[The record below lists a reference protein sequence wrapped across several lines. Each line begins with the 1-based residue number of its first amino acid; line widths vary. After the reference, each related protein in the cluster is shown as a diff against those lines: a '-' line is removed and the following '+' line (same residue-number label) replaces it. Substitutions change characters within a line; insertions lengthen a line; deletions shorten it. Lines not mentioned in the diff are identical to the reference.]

1 MTNIKS
7 TKRAFLASVVAMLI
21 CISMLLGTTFAW
33 FTDSVTNTGNI
44 IKTGTLDVEMYWAEG
59 TEDPATAAW
68 TDASTGA
75 IFNNDLWEPGYTE
88 AKHIMV
94 SNEGTLA
101 LKYQLTIVPTG
112 EVSVLA
118 NVIDVYYIEDAT
130 QIESRADLAS
140 YEPIGT
146 LADLI
151 YNGIKKG
158 TLTADAD
165 YTATLVL
172 KMQDDAGNEYQNLSI
187 GDDFAIQL
195 FATQYAYEEDSFG
208 GDYDWDAPIVTAPI
222 ARPTTAVTLKGSEDV
237 KIGLSNDLV
246 NNLPAEITEIGMVV
260 SAPVVDEDA
269 KTITFASI
277 ELIDQD
283 GNVID
288 LESLALGE
296 KIMVTLPAQ
305 NTFAPGEVVVLYHDG
320 EYVAAA
326 TVNADTTISYEVDH
340 LCEVSIAA
348 AELPEADDSNII
360 TISTATQLF
369 GLAQSVNNGTSYE
382 GKTVVLA
389 NDIDLKGAPWTPMG
403 SAYTDHGFMANF
415 DGNGK
420 TISNVN
426 ISATVIGGYAYAGF
440 FGVTEG
446 SAGNENYVKDLTIEN
461 VTVNT
466 TGNIVAAA
474 IAYPYYTNVSN
485 ITVCGDIAIKGGDY
499 TAGVLGYTRRCAN
512 ASNLTVNGNDGSYI
526 TGGITVGGVISDIQ
540 LNPDGNGTISNNFNG
555 NYSNFSA
562 ANVTVTGSDC
572 VGGISGIICGQTL
585 TGATVNNVTIVCAG
599 THAGI
604 VSGSFSTNPIINN
617 VSSTDVTGATAIAGA
632 PYSSVA
638 TAAYVT
644 IEGTQY
650 AGNMAAFT
658 EQLATGTV
666 NLACDVTVDANTA
679 ITLTA
684 GTDAVINLNGNT
696 LAGVSTETGANRSL
710 IIVGKD
716 AKLTVKNGTV
726 SMKHTGANM
735 GWNNSTNA
743 LEAVS
748 GGDLTIENV
757 HVINLGGSDMAYA
770 VNIGNNGGATFKAIN
785 STIESV
791 NYNAFRVF
799 NNADGA
805 INIEFTEGTVLTGS
819 GSPFFVHFWTEAD
832 LGSKQAARQAFLN
845 VEFNDTVV
853 SRYSGSKSL
862 LRFGFTDAIYYA
874 DTEMTTVAVA
884 NETALKAAL
893 ASGKNVVL
901 NNDITVAATSGG
913 YNKAGIIVNNGQ
925 TVDGNGYTLTVT
937 GAGATWDCAIY
948 LTNGTVKNITVAGA
962 MRGIFTAGQS
972 ADLYIDNVTFK
983 NVIYTF
989 NSDDGNT
996 DYTIYISNCNMNGWT
1011 SHSNVHKEVVY
1022 TNCSFGEGSGYAF
1035 CRPYGPTSFVNC
1047 NFAEG
1052 YEMDTIGAVT
1062 FENCTLNGEAITEAN
1077 LATLVISNIANAT
1090 VVEG

>member
-1 MTNIKS
+1 M
-7 TKRAFLASVVAMLI
+7 
-21 CISMLLGTTFAW
+21 
-33 FTDSVTNTGNI
+33 
-44 IKTGTLDVEMYWAEG
+44 
-59 TEDPATAAW
+59 
-68 TDASTGA
+68 
-75 IFNNDLWEPGYTE
+75 
-88 AKHIMV
+88 
-94 SNEGTLA
+94 
-101 LKYQLTIVPTG
+101 
-112 EVSVLA
+112 
-118 NVIDVYYIEDAT
+118 
-130 QIESRADLAS
+130 
-140 YEPIGT
+140 
-146 LADLI
+146 
-151 YNGIKKG
+151 
-158 TLTADAD
+158 
-165 YTATLVL
+165 
-172 KMQDDAGNEYQNLSI
+172 
-187 GDDFAIQL
+187 
-195 FATQYAYEEDSFG
+195 
-208 GDYDWDAPIVTAPI
+208 
-222 ARPTTAVTLKGSEDV
+222 
-237 KIGLSNDLV
+237 
-246 NNLPAEITEIGMVV
+246 
-260 SAPVVDEDA
+260 
-269 KTITFASI
+269 
-277 ELIDQD
+277 
-283 GNVID
+283 
-288 LESLALGE
+288 
-296 KIMVTLPAQ
+296 
-305 NTFAPGEVVVLYHDG
+305 LYHDG

-348 AELPEADDSNII
+348 LELPEVVNNVLTLTSAS
-360 TISTATQLF
+360 QLF
-369 GLAQSVNNGTSYE
+369 GFAQSVNAGITYE
-382 GKTVVLA
+382 GVTVVLA
-389 NDIDLKGAPWTPMG
+389 NDIDLKGAAWTPIG
-403 SAYTDHGFMANF
+403 SMDADHGFMGNF
-415 DGNGK
+415 DGNNK
-420 TISNVN
+420 TISNLYIN
-426 ISATVIGGYAYAGF
+426 PTVAGGYAYAGF
-440 FGVTEG
+440 FGLTEG
-446 SAGNENYVKDLTIEN
+446 TEENENYVKNLTIEN
-461 VTVNT
+461 VTINT
-466 TGNIVAAA
+466 TGNVAAA
-474 IAYPYYTNVSN
+474 LIAYPWYTTVEN

-499 TAGVLGYTRRCAN
+499 TAGILGYTRYCTN

-526 TGGITVGGVISDIQ
+526 TGGITVGGVIADIQ
-540 LNPDGNGTISNNFNG
+540 IKYGLPAA
-555 NYSNFSA
+555 NYSNFA
-562 ANVTVTGSDC
+562 ASNVTVTGSDC
-572 VGGISGIICGQTL
+572 VGGISGIIGGQTL
-585 TGATVNNVTIVCAG
+585 TGATVTNVTIVCAG
-599 THAGI
+599 AHAGI
-604 VSGSFSTNPIINN
+604 VSGSFANNPVINN
-617 VSSTDVTGATAIAGA
+617 ITHSNVTGATAIAGA

-684 GTDAVINLNGNT
+684 GTDAIINLNGNT

-805 INIEFTEGTVLTGS
+805 INVEFTEGTVLTGS

-1047 NFAEG
+1047 SFAEG
-1052 YEMDTIGAVT
+1052 YEMDPRGAVT
-1062 FENCTLNGEAITEAN
+1062 LENCTLNGEAITEAN
-1077 LATLVISNIANAT
+1077 LATLVTSNIANAT